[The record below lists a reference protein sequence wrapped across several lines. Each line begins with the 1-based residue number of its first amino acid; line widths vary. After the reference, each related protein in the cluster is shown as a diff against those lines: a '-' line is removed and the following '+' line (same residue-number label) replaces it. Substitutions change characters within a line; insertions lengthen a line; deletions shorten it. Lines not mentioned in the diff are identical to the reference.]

1 MSFIFNAG
9 TEPMALSI
17 AELNPNPANI
27 LKSVIAFLWQSATTH
42 IQ

>member
-17 AELNPNPANI
+17 AELNPNPANKQG
-27 LKSVIAFLWQSATTH
+27 LVM
-42 IQ
+42 